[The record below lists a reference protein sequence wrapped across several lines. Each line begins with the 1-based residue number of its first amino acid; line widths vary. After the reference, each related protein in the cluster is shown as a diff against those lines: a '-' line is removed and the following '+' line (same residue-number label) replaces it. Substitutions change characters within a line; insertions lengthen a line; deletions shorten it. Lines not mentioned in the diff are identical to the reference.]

1 MSLPFRSRS
10 GARLPFVVAL
20 VASVIGV
27 STVTVASRRAA
38 EVPPAPPLRICA
50 DPNNLPFSNERRD
63 GLENRIVEMVA
74 HDLGREPVYVWHAQR
89 RGFVRETLDAGRCDV
104 IAGVPTSFERALVTR
119 PYYRSTYVFVSRRDG
134 GPRIRSFDDEA
145 LRRLTIGVHLI
156 GDDGANTPPVHAL
169 TTRGIVGNLRGYMIY
184 GDYAEPDPPAR
195 LIEAVAR
202 GDVDI
207 GIAWGPLAGYFAPRQ
222 AVPLELAAV
231 SPQIDLPFLPFVFDI
246 AMGVRRGDSTLRAG
260 IDQVLERRRAD
271 IDRVLDEFGV
281 PRVAGQ
287 SARRTAPGAA
297 RSTPR
302 AEGGAS

>member
-1 MSLPFRSRS
+1 MSSPFRSRS
-10 GARLPFVVAL
+10 GARLPFVIAL
-20 VASVIGV
+20 VASVAGV
-27 STVTVASRRAA
+27 SAVAVASRRAA
-38 EVPPAPPLRICA
+38 RVPPVTPLRVCA
-50 DPNNLPFSNERRD
+50 DPNNLPFSNDRRE

-134 GPRIRSFDDEA
+134 GPHVRSFNDER

-169 TTRGIVGNLRGYMIY
+169 TARGIVGNLRGYMIY
-184 GDYAEPDPPAR
+184 GDYAEPAPPAR

-207 GIAWGPLAGYFAPRQ
+207 GIAWGPLAGYFAPKQ
-222 AVPLELAAV
+222 AVPLELTAV

-246 AMGVRRGDSTLRAG
+246 GMGVRGGDSTLRAG
-260 IDQVLERRRAD
+260 IDRVLARRKAE
-271 IDRVLDEFGV
+271 IDRVLDQYGV
-281 PRVAGQ
+281 PRVGPRGTHAG
-287 SARRTAPGAA
+287 AAATVRLEPGA
-297 RSTPR
+297 
-302 AEGGAS
+302 EGDGP